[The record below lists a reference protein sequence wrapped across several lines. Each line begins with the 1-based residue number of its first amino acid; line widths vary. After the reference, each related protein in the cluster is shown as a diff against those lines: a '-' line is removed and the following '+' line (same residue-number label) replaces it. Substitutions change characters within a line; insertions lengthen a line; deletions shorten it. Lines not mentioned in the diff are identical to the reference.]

1 MNVQIIKKDGSPEYA
16 IIPYD
21 EYERL
26 MERSEMLEDV
36 QDFDAA
42 RLAIEQ
48 GKEERVPAE
57 VVNRILDGAPAIRVW
72 REHRGLSA
80 SQLADACGITVAA
93 ISQIESGKRK
103 PSVDTLKAIAMALT
117 VDVDDL
123 IN

>member
-1 MNVQIIKKDGSPEYA
+1 MNVQIIKKNGAPEYA

-26 MERSEMLEDV
+26 VERSEMLEDIH
-36 QDFDAA
+36 DYEAA
-42 RLAIEQ
+42 KLAFEQ
-48 GKEERVPAE
+48 GREERVPAE
-57 VVNRILDGAPAIRVW
+57 VVNKIVDGENPGRVW

-80 SQLADACGITVAA
+80 SQLAHACGVTVSA

-103 PSVDTLKAIAMALT
+103 PSLDTLKAMAKALS

-123 IN
+123 IR